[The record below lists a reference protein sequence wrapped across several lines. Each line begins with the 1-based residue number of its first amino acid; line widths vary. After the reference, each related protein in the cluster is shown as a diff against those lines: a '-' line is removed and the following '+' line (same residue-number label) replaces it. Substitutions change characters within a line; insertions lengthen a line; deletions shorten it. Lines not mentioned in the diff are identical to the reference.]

1 MCKRGRVWLRHFVEC
16 NNRFLLRLP
25 TSWLLHYLSR
35 SVRADAN
42 LLSSL
47 PIQLLSGY
55 SLCNHPSSSH
65 VSTADI
71 RVAYRLE
78 RSLDVRGDDGLS
90 GYRHTNRLSAFLAQS
105 TSRPLLFS
113 LKQHLEQMRRMSGQ
127 AV

>member
-1 MCKRGRVWLRHFVEC
+1 MFDRSRVLLRHFVES
-16 NNRFLLRLP
+16 NNRFYLRLP
-25 TSWLLHYLSR
+25 TSYLLHYLSR

-55 SLCNHPSSSH
+55 SLCNQPSSSH

-78 RSLDVRGDDGLS
+78 RGLDVQGDDGLS

-105 TSRPLLFS
+105 TRTFRQIRHPTDF
-113 LKQHLEQMRRMSGQ
+113 
-127 AV
+127 